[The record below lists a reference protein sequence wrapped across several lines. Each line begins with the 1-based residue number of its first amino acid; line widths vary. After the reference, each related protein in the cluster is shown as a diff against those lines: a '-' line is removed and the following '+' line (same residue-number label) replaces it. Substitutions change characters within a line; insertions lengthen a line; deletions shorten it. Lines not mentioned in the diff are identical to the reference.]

1 MGSPATHPVNM
12 LNCRRPRMKV
22 ALAGMTNKLFVS
34 RYQLALPA
42 ASEMEAF
49 LRRALGELGVD
60 AAGAG

>member
-1 MGSPATHPVNM
+1 MIMPTCQRS
-12 LNCRRPRMKV
+12 RMKL

-42 ASEMEAF
+42 ASDMEAF

-60 AAGAG
+60 DGGAGV